1 MDKKLAKYA
10 ELVIKQG
17 VNLQKG
23 EPAVVSAPIEAAD
36 FVREIVKQA
45 YENGAP
51 NVTVMWRDDQVGKL
65 RYTYE
70 SEEQLT
76 NIPQWQIDSRNHIV
90 DTHAV
95 YINII
100 SEHPDLLKDI
110 EPNKIALT
118 ARATNKAMHRFREST
133 GCNNTRWVIVAYPNV
148 DWAKKMFPELSDKA
162 ALEKMWKY
170 LHKTMRLD
178 KSDSLCAWQKHAA
191 KLAKRS
197 KFLNKAKIVSF
208 HYENSIGTDFT
219 IGMPKGYIFTGAVE
233 KGGGGVDFTA
243 NMPTEEVFSSPDRM
257 TANGTL
263 VASKP
268 LVRAGGI
275 MENFSITFKDGRVVD
290 YKAEKGYETLK
301 GIIESD
307 EGSHYLGEIALVG
320 YNSPI
325 QNLKTLFYNTLF
337 DENASCHFAVGRAF
351 PSCIK
356 GGENMSKEQQLK
368 AGLNDSIEHVDFMVG
383 TPDLKITATTESG
396 EKIVIFKDGDWA
408 I

>member
-17 VNLQKG
+17 VNLQKN
-23 EPAVVSAPIEAAD
+23 EPAVISAPIEAAD

-45 YENGAP
+45 YENGAS

-95 YINII
+95 YINVI

-178 KSDSLCAWQKHAA
+178 KADSLGAWQKHADR
-191 KLAKRS
+191 LAKRS
-197 KFLNKAKIVSF
+197 RFLNKAKIVSF
-208 HYENSIGTDFT
+208 HYENSLGTDFT

-275 MENFSITFKDGRVVD
+275 MENFSLTFKGGRVVD

-356 GGENMSKEQQLK
+356 GGENMSREEQVK